1 MQVDDYT
8 TPTVRGGIWGG
19 PKQLPHVATTNGVV
33 LELYVAATLR
43 MASSSLKDD
52 HPFHEPRRVNYY
64 YGIIDDQDLAAILC
78 ILLVVAQ
85 TV

>member
-1 MQVDDYT
+1 MGRAKAIATRCHNQW
-8 TPTVRGGIWGG
+8 GCIGIICCGYF
-19 PKQLPHVATTNGVV
+19 KNGIIII
-33 LELYVAATLR
+33 E
-43 MASSSLKDD
+43 KDD